1 MATRY
6 GKRIV
11 TDGLVLCLD
20 AADNIS
26 APHNDLPVKQG
37 LLAWWDAADD
47 STVTL
52 SGSNVTQWR
61 DKSGNSYHMSP
72 SGTGPTRSNTQNS
85 KSVLTFTAAQDIRDN
100 TTALNLST
108 TNSTVVVVSRYTVG
122 NQLYTNQSGRILQSI
137 SNNWLLGAWSS
148 QPSKYFAGGWVSSS
162 SQTSTNDTTWG
173 IHTGTGDYSNDVW
186 AYIKNGTDLTVTSNG
201 GAAGPNRF
209 SINSGGYNEK
219 SQCEVAELIVFNRV
233 LSSDELTKVHNY
245 LQNKWNI
252 EVSDAKWY
260 DRTANAY
267 NGTPTNGPTYSETNK
282 GYFDFDG
289 TDQYINCGSTAGNF
303 GTDPFT
309 VSIWL
314 KFDAIT
320 SFFNKRA
327 ADQDQILFSYSSG
340 KPYFIYNAPNGTDYG
355 YRISNTSLATGTWY
369 NLVATVDRVS
379 NYPVIYVNGANDGS
393 SLQSSAGSPTTAN
406 MDNGG
411 NLLIGTNTYANTTS
425 YFNGQMSQVLLYKNK
440 ALSAAEVLQNYNATK
455 GRYL

>member
-1 MATRY
+1 MQY
-6 GKRIV
+6 GPKIV
-11 TDGLVLCLD
+11 TDSLVLALD
-20 AADNIS
+20 AADNNS

-37 LLAWWDAADD
+37 LVGWWDANDD

-61 DKSGNSYHMSP
+61 DKSGNSNHMSVP
-72 SGTGPTRSNTQNS
+72 SSYSGPTRGNTLNS
-85 KSVLTFTAAQDIRDN
+85 KKVLTFTQSN
-100 TTALNLST
+100 GLESTLNLSSS
-108 TNSTVVVVSRYTVG
+108 NYTVFGVSRYTATG
-122 NQLYTNQSGRILQSI
+122 QIPTNSPSAGRVIQAN
-137 SNNWLLGAWSS
+137 SNNWLLGHHN
-148 QPSKYFAGGWVSSS
+148 AGTQRHYAVGWV
-162 SQTSTNDTTWG
+162 TSAGTDDTNWR
-173 IHTGTGDYSNDVW
+173 IYSGTGDISGDV
-186 AYIKNGTDLTVTSNG
+186 YKFYVVGTDNTQNS
-201 GAAGPNRF
+201 GAGSAGPNGLG
-209 SINSGGYNEK
+209 INTGYSEH
-219 SQCEVAELIVFNRV
+219 SACEGAEIIAFNRV
-233 LSSDELTKVHNY
+233 LSDDERTKVHNY

-260 DRTANAY
+260 DQTANAY
-267 NGTPTNGPTYSETNK
+267 NGTLTNGLTYSGTNK

-327 ADQDQILFSYSSG
+327 ADQDQILFAYSSG

-355 YRISNTSLATGTWY
+355 YTVSNTSLATGTWY

-425 YFNGQMSQVLLYKNK
+425 YFNGQMSQVLLYKDK

-455 GRYL
+455 SRFNL

>member
-1 MATRY
+1 MGTRY

-37 LLAWWDAADD
+37 LVGWWDAADD

-61 DKSGNSYHMSP
+61 DKSNSGYHMSP
-72 SGTGPTRSNTQNS
+72 KSTGPTRSNTLNS
-85 KSVLTFTAAQDIRDN
+85 KSILYFTN
-100 TTALNLST
+100 TQEIGTTSLNLSASSNT
-108 TNSTVVVVSRYTVG
+108 VFALTKKNNTST
-122 NQLYTNQSGRILQSI
+122 GRILTADS
-137 SNNWLLGAWSS
+137 SVGNNWLLGHHSAYYNEYYAEGWVASNTTLEDGNTWKIYVGTWDKDS
-148 QPSKYFAGGWVSSS
+148 DIASIHSNGSTIAPDNVNGASAGPNTLGINWVSSQMS
-162 SQTSTNDTTWG
+162 DAN
-173 IHTGTGDYSNDVW
+173 
-186 AYIKNGTDLTVTSNG
+186 
-201 GAAGPNRF
+201 
-209 SINSGGYNEK
+209 
-219 SQCEVAELIVFNRV
+219 VAEVIVFNRA
-233 LSSDELTKVHNY
+233 LSSDERTKVNNY

-260 DRTANAY
+260 DQTANAY
-267 NGTPTNGPTYSETNK
+267 NGTLTNGLTYSGTNK

-327 ADQDQILFSYSSG
+327 ADQDQILFAYSSG

-355 YRISNTSLATGTWY
+355 YTVSNTSLATGTWY

-425 YFNGQMSQVLLYKNK
+425 YFNGQMSQVLLYKDK

-455 GRYL
+455 SRFT